1 MTAIQECK
9 GERVGDKPLISYGKM
24 EYNNRTIQ
32 EAVRLVFLAS
42 RHKRG
47 LTQNRLSIISNIT
60 RQFISQVEGGKRQPS
75 IFTLCALA
83 NAYNLSLTAFFEE
96 VDRLYLLLENGNFV
110 FARDIL
116 QAAEPSKIAN
126 DYLENAKKIN
136 ASGLCLEEY
145 LGVK

>member
-1 MTAIQECK
+1 
-9 GERVGDKPLISYGKM
+9 M

-42 RHKRG
+42 RHRRG

-83 NAYNLSLTAFFEE
+83 NAYHLSLTAFFEE
-96 VDRLYLLLENGNFV
+96 VDRFYHLLESGDFV

-116 QAAEPSKIAN
+116 QAAESSKNAN
-126 DYLENAKKIN
+126 TYLEK
-136 ASGLCLEEY
+136 
-145 LGVK
+145 VKRNDAEKHPQ